1 MPRSPFTSLLFLIV
15 LLLSASCAQ
24 SELFDKKWQ
33 AGPEYKI
40 DHIIKPGKDIGNG
53 DLEIRLSI
61 PYDEIL
67 FVKNNLSYKGRFEIS
82 LMIFEGNE
90 RRVNES
96 WIEVLTL
103 NEFRV
108 TNSRKQAVEVRRIYS
123 LPPEK
128 YRLEVQITDLRT
140 QNRRKQVKEIDM
152 LHLKNGK
159 WMLGDLYLVEGRD
172 PEGKSGDI
180 PDVIYIGFTA
190 SGISGTYPFTYT
202 LFTGEQPVKHGRFD
216 IELVPQKHE
225 YIFPVRTADLGYNQY
240 LLLMQASIDE
250 EKYERRIPLRIAW
263 TGSSELIPNLGE
275 AIEQMRYLSH
285 TGYFPVRNYR
295 KALNSPSAEQRDFF
309 NEVWDQLD
317 PTPGTER
324 NELMDE
330 YYYRIQVANRRF
342 SGQREGW
349 RSDRGMIY
357 VIYGEPD
364 AVEEHYMEINTK
376 PYIIWYYYSVNR
388 SFIFIDY
395 TGFGDYQLSE
405 PMSNY

>member
-1 MPRSPFTSLLFLIV
+1 MTKFRFTTLIFLSV
-15 LLLSASCAQ
+15 LLLAGSCAQ
-24 SELFDKKWQ
+24 NALFDNKWQ
-33 AGPEYKI
+33 TGPEYKI
-40 DHIIKPGKDIGNG
+40 DHIIKPGKEAGKG
-53 DLEIRLSI
+53 ELEVRLSI

-67 FVKNNLSYKGRFEIS
+67 FVKSNRSYKGRFEIS
-82 LMIFEGNE
+82 LMIFEKGE

-103 NEFRV
+103 NEFRI
-108 TNSRKQAVEVRRIYS
+108 TNSRKRAVEIQRTYS

-152 LHLKNGK
+152 LHLKSGT
-159 WMLGDLYLVEGRD
+159 WMLGDLYLVEGRN
-172 PEGKSGDI
+172 PEGKSDEI
-180 PDVIYIGFTA
+180 PDVILVGFTA
-190 SGISGTYPFTYT
+190 SGVEGSYPVSYT
-202 LFTGEQPVKHGRFD
+202 LYSGDKPVKHGRFD
-216 IELVPQKHE
+216 IDLVKEKHE
-225 YIFPVRTADLGYNQY
+225 YIFPVRTSELGYNQY
-240 LLLMQASIDE
+240 LLILEARIGE
-250 EKYERRIPLRIAW
+250 ESYERRIPLRISW
-263 TGSSELIPNLGE
+263 PGSSELIPNLNE
-275 AIEQMRYLSH
+275 AIEQMRYLAH

-295 KALNSPSAEQRDFF
+295 KALSAGAEEQRKLF
-309 NEVWDQLD
+309 NEIWDQLD

-330 YYYRIQVANRRF
+330 YFYRVQVANRRF

-357 VIYGEPD
+357 IIYGEPD

-405 PMSNY
+405 PMSEY